1 MARVTPKPS
10 IQQLSGA
17 LHRGSQTILYPR
29 GRHTFARIRRG
40 TPWRNTPAQL
50 SVTAINKIVT
60 KAFQTLTDAQRAT
73 WKIYAS
79 NFFNVHM
86 GVACQNTDLEMFI
99 ATNFIRQL
107 NQDPIATIAPLTP
120 AQPFNFTMLETFF
133 FNQGPGLAMKF
144 SHTAT
149 DIHNSW
155 LVIRASLSFPSPAR
169 RARKC
174 DYRLCGS
181 MEHYSIFPLQPSPQS
196 CYVPLTPLAHTDNH
210 YIWIDCT
217 LMSSDYYRNIRVARQ
232 SQIAWRDALWYKAPD
247 HSITFN
253 AIQGSL
259 DFTISDTLV
268 ARLFQN
274 GNLHLKGEVV
284 ECTPAQATPSYNYIH
299 FDNPTTEIRL
309 AYKTKETPGFKTILS
324 LGPTGDCTTYGEIYE
339 FQNLAA
345 HSESLHFHSYL
356 DPRKVQLSVDRQ
368 IPSLIFF
375 VDDAPQNSISLRE
388 VTENAF

>member
-1 MARVTPKPS
+1 MARVIPKPS

-17 LHRGSQTILYPR
+17 THRGSQIILYPR

-40 TPWRNTPAQL
+40 TPWRNTTAQVR
-50 SVTAINKIVT
+50 VTQLNKNAT
-60 KAFQTLTDAQRAT
+60 SAFGSLTDEQRAT

-86 GVACQNTDLEMFI
+86 GVVCQNTDLEMFI

-107 NQDPIATIAPLTP
+107 NVDPIATIAPFTP
-120 AQPFNFTMLETFF
+120 AQPFNFTLLETLF

-155 LVIRASLSFPSPAR
+155 LVIRASHSFPSPAR

-210 YIWIDCT
+210 YIWIACT
-217 LMSSDYYRNIRVARQ
+217 LISADYYRNIQVARQ
-232 SQIAWRDALWYKAPD
+232 AQITWLYALCYKSKEK
-247 HSITFN
+247 SITFT
-253 AIQGSL
+253 ALKESL
-259 DFTISDTLV
+259 DFKISNTLV

-274 GNLHLKGEVV
+274 GNLHLKGEIR
-284 ECTPAQATPSYNYIH
+284 ECTPAQATPSYDYIH
-299 FDNPTTEIRL
+299 FDTATAQIRL
-309 AYKTKETPGFKTILS
+309 AYKTKESPGFKSILS
-324 LGPTGDCTTYGEIYE
+324 FFSTGDCWIFGEIYE

-345 HSESLHFHSYL
+345 HSESLYFHSYL

-368 IPSLIFF
+368 IPSLIYF
-375 VDDAPQNSISLRE
+375 VDEAPQNSISLRE
-388 VTENAF
+388 VTEHAL